1 MNACQINAAHINDIF
16 EAENYEKITSDMFEK
31 FSVTLSK
38 TGENRLNEDVLDK
51 YFGKYRL
58 YFVFK
63 VTSKIANIMIY
74 HYQF

>member
-1 MNACQINAAHINDIF
+1 MLVRLMLPISINDIF

>member
-1 MNACQINAAHINDIF
+1 
-16 EAENYEKITSDMFEK
+16 YEKITSDMFEK

-63 VTSKIANIMIY
+63 VTSKIADSRYNDLSLSVPG
-74 HYQF
+74 